1 MGVPL
6 ALCLV
11 ALACAAPAWA
21 DDVYVTNHVPLSLEQ
36 PSGTVSQF
44 DVGAGGALAPKSPA
58 AVAAG
63 FRPRG
68 VAVSPDGQS
77 VYVTNNGEHAVSQY
91 DVVAGGA
98 LAPKSPAT
106 VDTGL
111 VPTGVAVSPDG
122 QSVYVTTSWS
132 SVFQYDVGGD
142 GALTPKSPAT
152 VAAGP
157 IPTGVAVSPDG
168 LSVYVTNL
176 LSNDVSQYDVGAGG
190 ALAPKSP
197 QPTVRAVLAP
207 IGVAVSPDGQ
217 SVYVTNFGT
226 GVDDPEFRGFVS
238 QYDVGAGGALAPKSP
253 AFVEAAQG
261 AEGIGVSPD
270 GQSVYVAAGVVF
282 QYDVGGDGA
291 LAPKSPATVAAGL
304 IPTGVAVSPDGQSVY
319 VTNQLSD
326 DVSQFDVGAGGALS
340 PKSSAAV
347 AAGDQPFGIAV
358 RPDVFPTIG
367 ELIDSVEALGLPRGI
382 ENGLVKKLEN
392 AQRNLD
398 EGDTANA
405 CEKLAS
411 FIERVKAQS
420 GKKIDVADADDLI
433 ADAEAIRAAEGCA

>member
-1 MGVPL
+1 MARTLRMGVPL

-132 SVFQYDVGGD
+132 S
-142 GALTPKSPAT
+142 
-152 VAAGP
+152 
-157 IPTGVAVSPDG
+157 
-168 LSVYVTNL
+168 
-176 LSNDVSQYDVGAGG
+176 
-190 ALAPKSP
+190 
-197 QPTVRAVLAP
+197 
-207 IGVAVSPDGQ
+207 
-217 SVYVTNFGT
+217 
-226 GVDDPEFRGFVS
+226 
-238 QYDVGAGGALAPKSP
+238 
-253 AFVEAAQG
+253 
-261 AEGIGVSPD
+261 
-270 GQSVYVAAGVVF
+270 VF